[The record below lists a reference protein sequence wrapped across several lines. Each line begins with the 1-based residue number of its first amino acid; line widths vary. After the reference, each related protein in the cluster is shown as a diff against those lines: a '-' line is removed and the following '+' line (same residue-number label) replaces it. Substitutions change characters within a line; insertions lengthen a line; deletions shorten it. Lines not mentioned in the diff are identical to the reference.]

1 MFVKRKLKVM
11 FDLHGV
17 IESQP
22 EIFKPLMKTMRL
34 AGHKVYVCSGPHLNR
49 IEDELKA
56 LGYLHNHHFD
66 EIISVADYLV
76 EQGTVFSYDEKGNPW
91 TDDKTWWCS
100 KGRICKAFGI
110 DLVIDDHEEY
120 LTCLEPPT
128 IFLAMK

>member
-56 LGYLHNHHFD
+56 LSIHNFNGRQIKN
-66 EIISVADYLV
+66 IIKMSLSLAQSRETKVSMELLDLIIQHMV
-76 EQGTVFSYDEKGNPW
+76 IEK
-91 TDDKTWWCS
+91 D
-100 KGRICKAFGI
+100 
-110 DLVIDDHEEY
+110 
-120 LTCLEPPT
+120 
-128 IFLAMK
+128 